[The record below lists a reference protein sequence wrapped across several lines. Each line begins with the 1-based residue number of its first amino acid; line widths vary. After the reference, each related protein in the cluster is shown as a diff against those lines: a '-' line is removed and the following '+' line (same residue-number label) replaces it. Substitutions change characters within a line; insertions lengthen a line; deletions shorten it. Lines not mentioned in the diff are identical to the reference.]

1 MSEVPKQINDLADK
15 VVSRCSIIQ
24 SQLQWLNADLII
36 RQAVIQS
43 AQEMWAELPVNDEMA
58 VARALAERDGRPWL
72 FDDERSATMGSSIDI
87 IRHNYLSDAR
97 HLIQRVKAFR
107 R

>member
-1 MSEVPKQINDLADK
+1 MPKQINDLADK

>member
-24 SQLQWLNADLII
+24 SQLIWLNADLII

-72 FDDERSATMGSSIDI
+72 FDDERSALGSSIDI
-87 IRHNYLSDAR
+87 IRHNYLRDAR